1 MLLRDINS
9 IKKYLF
15 YDVFS
20 YFIDAGIKNEKDR
33 YLQKKGIARSRFVY
47 SFSKIFLYL
56 LNLIYKIKLKK
67 NKPHEQSIYF
77 YADPLTYSDIVF
89 ELSKN
94 YNLFFN
100 NPLRVDKRIRFKSN
114 IFYFPFVKQ
123 ATDLTNGFLNKKD
136 NQILES
142 INQIKSILETTKP
155 KIIVLYDSTF
165 PINRAIIQVSKE
177 LGIRTIEI
185 QHATYPIKS
194 KLLPGLG
201 ADFLYVWGEYF
212 KEMYEKQKIRND
224 DSIKILGYP
233 FESNLKNN
241 LLQNRKLTLYYLAQG
256 FQYEDIKNLDR
267 LLENALYLKN
277 LSNTL
282 NITFKCKLHPNS
294 PKVLLDKVL
303 PHLECNPLDQTME
316 NAINDGDIFVSF
328 NSTALIKAAFQGK
341 KCFQLM
347 NLPVECDNFEELGI
361 CKTFLDLNE
370 LNAYLT
376 NLLKSDK
383 DNILNE
389 GNSINDK
396 YIKTFNCGP
405 GMRFANLI
413 EEIESNNHYEKN

>member
-15 YDVFS
+15 YDVFD
-20 YFIDAGIKNEKDR
+20 YFIDAGVENEKGR
-33 YLQKKGIARSRFVY
+33 YLQKKGISRSRFVY
-47 SFSKIFLYL
+47 SFSEFFLYL
-56 LNLIYKIKLKK
+56 LNLIYKIKLKN

-89 ELSKN
+89 ELSKK

-100 NPLRVDKRIRFKSN
+100 NPLRVDKRIRFKN
-114 IFYFPFVKQ
+114 NTYYFPLVKQ
-123 ATDLTNGFLNKKD
+123 ARDLMNGFLTNKD
-136 NQILES
+136 NEIVKSLDQIRSTLKT
-142 INQIKSILETTKP
+142 IKP
-155 KIIVLYDSTF
+155 KIIVLNDSVY

-185 QHATYPIKS
+185 QHAIYPIKA

-201 ADFLYVWGEYF
+201 ADFVYVWGDYF

-233 FESNLKNN
+233 FRSSLDNN
-241 LLQNRKLTLYYLAQG
+241 LLQNKKLTLYYLAQG

-282 NITFKCKLHPNS
+282 NINFKCKLHPNS

-303 PHLECNPLDQTME
+303 PHIECNPIKQTME
-316 NAINDGDIFVSF
+316 NAINDGDIFISF
-328 NSTALIKAAFQGK
+328 NSTALIQAAFQGK

-361 CKTFLDLNE
+361 CKTFLDLNG
-370 LNAYLT
+370 LNVYLT

-383 DNILNE
+383 DKILSE

-396 YIKTFNCGP
+396 YIETFKCGP

-413 EEIESNNHYEKN
+413 EEIESNNHYGKN